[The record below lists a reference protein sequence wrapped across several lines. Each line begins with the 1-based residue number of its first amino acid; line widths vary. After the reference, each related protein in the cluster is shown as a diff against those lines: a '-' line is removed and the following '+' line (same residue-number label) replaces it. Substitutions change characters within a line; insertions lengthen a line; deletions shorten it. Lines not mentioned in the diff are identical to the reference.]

1 MSLPD
6 SSHASRRELRE
17 ALNQALH
24 SDADFTAFCI
34 DYFPAIH
41 KRLSPSMDR
50 QQKLNLLLEL
60 SSPSAL
66 ASSLSEAARRVPGG
80 HDRPGPATPG
90 APRSARRRW
99 VFVVLSLIPAVYLF
113 SRYDGLLWRHLNGLT
128 NSITSTNGQQQG
140 YYITSNPTAADIIC
154 SDTEH
159 VLGKT
164 PIAFSRVRCQ
174 SAIVIKKTGYFS
186 STVEIPQQ
194 PQSSFN
200 VNLIPDSS
208 FKYNSVNAH
217 SKIPLIY

>member
-6 SSHASRRELRE
+6 SSQTSRRELRE

-60 SSPSAL
+60 SSPAAL
-66 ASSLSEAARRVPGG
+66 ASSLSEATRRLTAG
-80 HDRPGPATPG
+80 HDSPAPAPPG
-90 APRSARRRW
+90 APRSTRW
-99 VFVVLSLIPAVYLF
+99 RWALVAFSLIPAVYLF
-113 SRYDGLLWRHLNGLT
+113 SQYDGLPWRHMSGIT
-128 NSITSTNGQQQG
+128 NSITSTNGLQQG

-154 SDTEH
+154 SDTER

-164 PIAFSRVRCQ
+164 PFAFSRLRCQ
-174 SAIVIKKTGYFS
+174 SAIVIKKTGYLS
-186 STVEIPQQ
+186 STIEIPQQ
-194 PQSSFN
+194 PRSSFN
-200 VNLIPDSS
+200 VNLMPDSS
-208 FKYNSVNAH
+208 FKYNSVNAQ